1 MDAAADGLASI
12 IANMLMMMKVNAA
25 DDDGTALGAFKIL
38 EFPDGLSEVYLGCV
52 GRVSRSFVSRVY
64 KVPQKFIIYPQ
75 KGSIIPLPKKNYHH
89 QPQPS

>member
-38 EFPDGLSEVYLGCV
+38 EFPDGLSEVY
-52 GRVSRSFVSRVY
+52 
-64 KVPQKFIIYPQ
+64 
-75 KGSIIPLPKKNYHH
+75 
-89 QPQPS
+89 